1 MNFLDAAIRTIYRLM
16 ISRRGLLEWETA
28 AATENRLQNEAWS
41 YVWPMGAISI
51 VTAVLVVLL
60 PQVAW
65 IAAMPI
71 LVAWA
76 VSPVLAYIVSRPL
89 QHGRRPLT
97 DVERHALRSIARKT
111 WSYFEAFVQSE
122 GNWLPPDN
130 FQEYPKGK
138 IAHRLSPTNEGL
150 FLMSALAARD
160 FGYIGITDLV
170 ILLERN
176 LAALDKL
183 EMFHGHFLNWYD
195 STTLKPLTPRYVS
208 SADSGNLAGC
218 LLAVGEGLKDITHQ
232 PLYDEQISEGILDT
246 LELVSNSL
254 FRVQPRGARFVSE
267 ALTSLEDGLS
277 RIRLA
282 IDASPSDVC
291 GWRRS
296 IEDGHAAAKDLPKQ
310 LLAFEASIGLE
321 STELVAKV
329 AQLASLLAGLS
340 SDAERLVPWTADV
353 ERAEGRR
360 KRRASIVLAK
370 PILAWFWCRWLGR
383 TGP

>member
-1 MNFLDAAIRTIYRLM
+1 M
-16 ISRRGLLEWETA
+16 
-28 AATENRLQNEAWS
+28 
-41 YVWPMGAISI
+41 
-51 VTAVLVVLL
+51 
-60 PQVAW
+60 
-65 IAAMPI
+65 
-71 LVAWA
+71 
-76 VSPVLAYIVSRPL
+76 SRPL

-130 FQEYPKGK
+130 FQEYPKGN

-170 ILLERN
+170 TLLERN
-176 LAALDKL
+176 LAVLDEL

-195 STTLKPLTPRYVS
+195 STTLMPLMPRYVS

-218 LLAVGEGLKDITHQ
+218 LMAVGEGLRDITNQ
-232 PLYDEQISEGILDT
+232 PLFGEQVRHGVLDT

-277 RIRLA
+277 KIRLA
-282 IDASPSDVC
+282 FDANPSDVC
-291 GWRRS
+291 GWRRT
-296 IEDGHAAAKDLPKQ
+296 IEDGHAAAEGLPKQ

-329 AQLASLLAGLS
+329 GQLASLLAGLD
-340 SDAERLVPWTADV
+340 SDAARLVPWTAEV
-353 ERAEGRR
+353 ERR
-360 KRRASIVLAK
+360 KRPSKARGTHRARYANSCVV
-370 PILAWFWCRWLGR
+370 PVQMVGPRWPKNLKMTLVSRLSVPYAADSDPNARPQNVDSRFRKR
-383 TGP
+383 TG